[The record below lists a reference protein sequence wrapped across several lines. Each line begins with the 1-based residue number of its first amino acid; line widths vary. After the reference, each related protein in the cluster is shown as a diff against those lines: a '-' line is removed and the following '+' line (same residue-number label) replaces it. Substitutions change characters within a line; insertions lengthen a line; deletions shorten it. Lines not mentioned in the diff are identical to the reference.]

1 MNDRKLIEAADK
13 AWNKSNERTWEIG
26 RLGIPNG
33 SGYDIEVADRPG
45 YVYVSRGDNGE
56 LGAVIAQDK
65 VSVALVGN
73 QRVRMRRENGRLII
87 REAEQYRG
95 NGGATMPLSALSDV
109 LLTGLADGDKIEW
122 DSGTGKWINV
132 VGAGTGGA
140 PSPHALSGIHHS
152 GSLIWVMVDKTG
164 SNLTDIDTR
173 NHSDLQGVTANQH
186 HNQVHVLATNT
197 GLGGDHTIS
206 GATAGHVLRASAA
219 NAAAF
224 AQLQHADLGGV
235 TADQHHNQ
243 VHSITGSDHTITAS
257 QYQIVGA
264 TATNTL
270 GLLTP
275 SSNPGAAAAI
285 LRTDS
290 NGGIALDTSL
300 LVVNGATDVITIDTS
315 LVSINASTDIVTFD
329 TSVLAINAS
338 TDIVT
343 FDTTLLVI
351 NASAN
356 TIAMDTDLFVLT
368 AGTNT
373 ITSAAAWTFSGNIIA
388 NADVTHNTGVFTHNT
403 DPQVSANLD
412 FIGGDRS
419 ITASNKLTIAPTG
432 DLLLDPTGSI
442 LLPDA
447 QEMKTETFSDL
458 VTGIAGFRLWDRG
471 SNYRQLTLG
480 ALKADEMY
488 VRVFVADEVR
498 IDRGEE
504 YWSKSYGVVETDFTL
519 PADEATVDVWFEN
532 AAALADADLFST
544 NDWLLCRAIDWDT
557 GLTIVKVWFQV
568 ISRLTAGT
576 VDGVK
581 QQWRL
586 RRKNGGSTGFVVK
599 AGNTILD
606 AGQEGQGW
614 VHLSALDQD
623 GGPFI
628 QIGEMTDD
636 STADPTFTNY
646 VRMGNLNGTVD
657 YAADTWGFAAGSNLG
672 TAPSAGFSGLTAD
685 AANGM
690 RLYNVDLSIYDGSTL
705 VTSLDKTLGL
715 QLLDDTS
722 AFADERRFIEW
733 KDSLPSGTR
742 TSALA
747 SYVASSGPPAVRS
760 LTMSRNDSDGRTEV
774 MMLAVN
780 SGYSA
785 YVVAQSS
792 VADGTV
798 VQVIGEKF
806 RAVVNYSYLESRVSI
821 ADSGYFNAVSRLHV
835 KESTTATSTTAGA
848 TIEQGSTGDAVLH
861 FLLTGGQ
868 RIMMG
873 IDNSDSDKFKI
884 GDSTDLASGN
894 ILTIDPATNFV
905 GIGTASPILVLDVR
919 GASAIRHLATGSS
932 GGITFQNIVDA
943 GNSNS
948 RMAVAHNAI
957 WNFTDDV
964 WEFAAIGANDG
975 QAMTVDGNG
984 NWRWIHHTSTGNTAR
999 TMSHAT
1005 FHAGAKMRLLND
1017 GTWSIAGAAL
1027 VGAIGTP
1034 ASRLQVY
1041 EDTSNTG
1048 ATAGVT
1054 IENDGTGD
1062 AVVQFLLTGV
1072 QRWMAGIDNS
1082 VTGDPFVISSTGN
1095 LSGAT
1100 FSLTTAGA
1108 LTLGGGLNTGGSV
1121 DVFGNL
1127 DISADLDV
1135 GGDAVIGDDLTVNG
1149 TGYVLERLSVGSS
1162 SAPGAF
1168 VDVHGEAAGD
1178 TAPMVR
1184 ASFYGTGTS
1193 RYSFLG
1199 RRARTSIASPAA
1211 VQSGDVIMA
1220 LGGLGYT
1227 SSGWSSTASGE
1238 ISFSAAEAYTGS
1250 GRGTKM
1256 TFWVVKIGGSSA
1268 AIALDL
1274 GDDRQIFAPGAYA
1287 FTTANAANVNVNTDG
1302 QLRLSTSARRFK
1314 TDIRPMPVMPE
1325 VFDRLQ
1331 PVLYKPAEGV
1341 GGQGRDWPGLIAEDV
1356 ADAGGT
1362 VFVTYNDRGQA
1373 DYVMYDRL
1381 VVLTIGEVQ
1390 ALKRRVAELERKVGG

>member
-87 REAEQYRG
+87 REAEQYLG

-275 SSNPGAAAAI
+275 SSSPGAAVAI

-343 FDTTLLVI
+343 FDTTLLVV
-351 NASAN
+351 NASTN
-356 TIAMDTDLFVLT
+356 TIAMDTNLFVLD
-368 AGTNT
+368 AGANT
-373 ITSAAAWTFSGNIIA
+373 ITSAAAWTFSGNIVA

-403 DPQVSANLD
+403 DPQVNANLD

-419 ITASNKLTIAPTG
+419 ITASNNLTIAPST
-432 DLLLDPTGSI
+432 DLILDPTGLV

-447 QEMKTETFSDL
+447 QEMRTSTFSDL
-458 VTGIAGFRLWDRG
+458 VTGIAGMRMWDRG

-488 VRVFVADEVR
+488 VRVFVADETR

-532 AAALADADLFST
+532 AAALADADLFSV

-568 ISRLTAGT
+568 VSRLTAGT

-672 TAPSAGFSGLTAD
+672 TTPSAGFSGVTAD
-685 AANGM
+685 ATNGM
-690 RLYNVDLSIYDGSTL
+690 RLYNVDLSIYSGSTL
-705 VTSLDKTLGL
+705 VVSLDRTLGL
-715 QLLDDTS
+715 QFLDDTS
-722 AFADERRFIEW
+722 QFGDERRFVEW
-733 KDSLPSGTR
+733 KTSLPSGTR
-742 TSALA
+742 TSVLA
-747 SYVASSGPPAVRS
+747 SWVDAGGGSPINSFAMYRSDSTDRTQVSLIADNSSKSARVTAEASSSNGRVL
-760 LTMSRNDSDGRTEV
+760 LTGDILAFSPGASAGLSHFHSR
-774 MMLAVN
+774 
-780 SGYSA
+780 
-785 YVVAQSS
+785 VA
-792 VADGTV
+792 VADSALYTP
-798 VQVIGEKF
+798 I
-806 RAVVNYSYLESRVSI
+806 SM
-821 ADSGYFNAVSRLHV
+821 LHV
-835 KESTTATSTTAGA
+835 KESTSATSTTAGV
-848 TIEQGSTGDAVLH
+848 TVEQGSTGDAVLH

-894 ILTIDPATNFV
+894 IVTIDPSTNFV
-905 GIGTASPILVLDVR
+905 GIGTASPATVLDVR
-919 GASAIRHLATGSS
+919 GLSAIRHIASGSV
-932 GGITFQNIVDA
+932 GGITFQNIVDT
-943 GNSNS
+943 GTSNS
-948 RMAVAHNAI
+948 RIAVAHNAI
-957 WNFTDDV
+957 WNFTTDL
-964 WEFAAIGANDG
+964 WEFEAIGANDG

-999 TMSHAT
+999 TMTHT
-1005 FHAGAKMRLLND
+1005 NFQAGSKMRLLND

-1054 IENDGTGD
+1054 VENDGTGD

-1082 VTGDPFVISSTGN
+1082 VSGDPFVISSTGN

-1100 FSLTTAGA
+1100 LSLTTAGA
-1108 LTLGGGLNTGGSV
+1108 LSVLGGLATGGNV

-1127 DISADLDV
+1127 VTSSDITAGDDLIVTDDASV
-1135 GGDAVIGDDLTVNG
+1135 GGDLLVTGKG
-1149 TGYVLERLSVGSS
+1149 TFGAASAGPSPLSVYESS
-1162 SAPGAF
+1162 SA
-1168 VDVHGEAAGD
+1168 VDAAAGI
-1178 TAPMVR
+1178 TM
-1184 ASFYGTGTS
+1184 T
-1193 RYSFLG
+1193 
-1199 RRARTSIASPAA
+1199 
-1211 VQSGDVIMA
+1211 Q
-1220 LGGLGYT
+1220 
-1227 SSGWSSTASGE
+1227 TASGDSLLQLA
-1238 ISFSAAEAYTGS
+1238 ISSAGSVVRRWVIGIDNSSSGDPLRIRAAEDLSGS
-1250 GRGTKM
+1250 ENRT
-1256 TFWVVKIGGSSA
+1256 
-1268 AIALDL
+1268 
-1274 GDDRQIFAPGAYA
+1274 
-1287 FTTANAANVNVNTDG
+1287 
-1302 QLRLSTSARRFK
+1302 
-1314 TDIRPMPVMPE
+1314 
-1325 VFDRLQ
+1325 
-1331 PVLYKPAEGV
+1331 
-1341 GGQGRDWPGLIAEDV
+1341 
-1356 ADAGGT
+1356 
-1362 VFVTYNDRGQA
+1362 
-1373 DYVMYDRL
+1373 
-1381 VVLTIGEVQ
+1381 LTITLPTRCILGLVNLCRMR
-1390 ALKRRVAELERKVGG
+1390 AL